1 MTDVETEELA
11 ESAGPA
17 VTHGTLYIMREQD
30 YLSGDLF
37 DYYKIGIVRGEKD
50 VKKRETEHS
59 TANPRKISSI
69 VEIQSPEV
77 QKLETHLHNTYAMHR
92 VSSGEWF
99 FLPGDLLDQVT
110 NDANQLAEK
119 LAQLEAVRAVAAEVV
134 KQAHDAPAIQATD
147 EFLELGQQL
156 AHLRKQNKEASAIK
170 TKIVNRL
177 REIAADDEAYSYLF
191 KVREVKATFSW
202 DGASFKKENKE
213 IDAQFRNLVTTK
225 WTPKWL
231 QDFAEDVYDTALV
244 TEIVELSD
252 PLGLHAKYLEF
263 WKIEAQAKWEIDALE
278 LQIHA
283 ATGTAQSLEGVVEW
297 TEKSATG
304 FDKESFKAAY
314 PDLYEKYLVEKP
326 AVTQKTP
333 AEWASYAH

>member
-11 ESAGPA
+11 ESTSPA

-69 VEIQSPEV
+69 MEIQSPEV

-99 FLPGDLLDQVT
+99 FLPGDLVDQVIS
-110 NDANQLAEK
+110 DAIQLADK
-119 LAQLEAVRAVAAEVV
+119 LVQLETFRAVAAEVV
-134 KQAHDAPAIQATD
+134 KQAHVDPAIQAT
-147 EFLELGQQL
+147 EEILELGQQL
-156 AHLRKQNKEASAIK
+156 AHLRKQGKEASAIK
-170 TKIVNRL
+170 AKIVDRM
-177 REIAADDEAYSYLF
+177 REIAADDDAYSHLF
-191 KVREVKATFSW
+191 KVREVKEAVTW

-213 IDAQFRNLVTTK
+213 IDAQFRNLVSKK
-225 WTPKWL
+225 WAPKWL
-231 QDFAEDVYDTALV
+231 QDFAEDVYAAEMIA
-244 TEIVELSD
+244 EIVALSD
-252 PLGLHAKYLEF
+252 PIGLHAKYLEF
-263 WKIEAQAKWEIDALE
+263 WKVEAQTKWEIDALE
-278 LQIHA
+278 LQIHT

-297 TEKSATG
+297 TEKTTTG
-304 FDKESFKAAY
+304 FDKEAFKAAY
-314 PDLYEKYLVEKP
+314 PELYEKYLVEKP

-333 AEWASYAH
+333 AEWVSYAR

>member
-1 MTDVETEELA
+1 MSELEAEELA
-11 ESAGPA
+11 ESSSPA

-50 VKKRETEHS
+50 VKKRESEHS

-99 FLPGDLLDQVT
+99 YLPGALVDVVIS
-110 NDANQLAEK
+110 DANQLAEK
-119 LAQLEAVRAVAAEVV
+119 LAQLESVRAVAAEVV
-134 KQAHDAPAIQATD
+134 KQAHVDPGIQATD
-147 EFLELGQQL
+147 ELLDIGQQL
-156 AHLRKQNKEASAIK
+156 ARLRKQGKEASAIK
-170 TKIVNRL
+170 TKIVDRM
-177 REIAADDEAYSYLF
+177 REIAADDETYSHLF
-191 KVREVKATFSW
+191 KVREVKATVTW
-202 DGASFKKENKE
+202 DGTAFKKENKE
-213 IDAQFRNLVTTK
+213 LDAQFRNLVSSK
-225 WTPKWL
+225 WAPKWL
-231 QDFAEDVYDTALV
+231 QDFSGSIYDESLV
-244 TEIVELSD
+244 AEIVVLND
-252 PLGLHAKYLEF
+252 PQALHVKYLEF
-263 WKIEAQAKWEIDALE
+263 WKIDAQTKWEIDSLE

-297 TEKSATG
+297 AEKTTTG

-314 PDLYEKYLVEKP
+314 PELYEKYEVKKA

>member
-1 MTDVETEELA
+1 MSEVETEELL
-11 ESAGPA
+11 EMSAPA

-30 YLSGDLF
+30 YLSGALF

-69 VEIQSPEV
+69 IEIQSPEV

-99 FLPGDLLDQVT
+99 FLPGDLV
-110 NDANQLAEK
+110 NEVIADAKNLAEE
-119 LAQLEAVRAVAAEVV
+119 LAKLEAVRTVAAEVL
-134 KQAHDAPAIQATD
+134 KQVHDGPIVSATD
-147 EFLELGQQL
+147 DLLEIGEQP
-156 AHLRKQNKEASAIK
+156 ARLRKQTKEVSAIK
-170 TKIVNRL
+170 TKIVDRL
-177 REIAADDEAYSYLF
+177 SAIAADDDAYSHLF
-191 KVREVKATFSW
+191 KIRETKETVTW
-202 DGASFKKENKE
+202 NGAGFKKENKE
-213 IDAQFRNLVTTK
+213 LDAQFRNVVSTK
-225 WTPKWL
+225 WAPKWL
-231 QDFAEDVYDTALV
+231 QDFAEEIYDASLISS
-244 TEIVELSD
+244 IVELTD
-252 PLGLHAKYLEF
+252 PLDLHAKYLEF

-297 TEKSATG
+297 AEKTTVS
-304 FDKESFKAAY
+304 FDKESFKAAH
-314 PDLYEKYLVEKP
+314 PDIFKSYEVKKP
-326 AVTQKTP
+326 AVTHKTP